1 MPPAG
6 GQRDSTGDSDAAH
19 ERNPSAAV
27 TSSRIVAP
35 IAFSRLSTARSQSR
49 ESLLP
54 IRYARGGR
62 SVCCVRCAVSPAP
75 CVGGTV
81 HQLTSK
87 SALGQLSQS
96 GELLITR

>member
-1 MPPAG
+1 MPTG
-6 GQRDSTGDSDAAH
+6 GQRDSASDSDAAH
-19 ERNPSAAV
+19 QHTPIAAATSA
-27 TSSRIVAP
+27 RMGAP
-35 IAFSRLSTARSQSR
+35 IASSRLSTARSQSR

-62 SVCCVRCAVSPAP
+62 SVCCVRCGVSPAL
-75 CVGGTV
+75 CVGGTL

-87 SALGQLSQS
+87 PALRELSQS